1 MGRKKIEDT
10 EVVYA
15 RIPITLG
22 TRLRADS
29 EKDGR
34 TISELIKRALLSV
47 YRRKDRDVLLPLQQ
61 PKVQR

>member
-1 MGRKKIEDT
+1 MGRKKMEDT

-34 TISELIKRALLSV
+34 TISELIKRSLIST
-47 YRRKDRDVLLPLQQ
+47 YRRKDRESE
-61 PKVQR
+61 